1 MKSYLRE
8 REKWS
13 SSEGKIHIVRQEV
26 LISSV
31 VVQGMKRLK

>member
-13 SSEGKIHIVRQEV
+13 SSEGKIHSEMRSAYFFCCSARDEEA
-26 LISSV
+26 
-31 VVQGMKRLK
+31 